1 MLGGET
7 AGWMIDSEH
16 FENLWGHKTETQSK
30 YLKSNVWTQ
39 YQNHVLSASGENVT
53 VTYCD

>member
-7 AGWMIDSEH
+7 AGWMIESDWAFQKFMEY
-16 FENLWGHKTETQSK
+16 KTETRSK

-39 YQNHVLSASGENVT
+39 YQDRFLSASGENVT
-53 VTYCD
+53 VT